1 MQYAPLFFY
10 DYCMNQHTF
19 RVLEFDKVRQMA
31 AIYSLTEPGRAL
43 TGKIKPLD
51 TLEELYNQIELV
63 SECRKLSSEGR
74 SAGIEHFADLTPL
87 FRRLKPQ
94 DAVLEP
100 LGLMSFLPL
109 FYSAMNLALLRENTL
124 VPRLAVLVSGLTTHP
139 DLAQSIVASISTE
152 GRIHDD
158 ASPSL
163 LKIRRGIRSLE
174 KKVKVI
180 LEGLLNEKEL
190 APHLQD
196 FYITERNNRLVIPV
210 KRDSKGS
217 VPGVIHDISNTGETI
232 FVEPYSCQQVGNEL
246 ESFRAEEKL
255 EEFRILQSLSSLLRN
270 HLHEIEADYNLI
282 AEIDRCQ
289 AVAGFSEKM
298 KMSPPEI
305 NENGYLRIIKARHPV
320 LWKSLKNKNREA
332 DLVPLSMEIG
342 RDHTGM
348 VITGSNAGGK
358 TVALKTIGIVTLMAL
373 SGMHVPAMSGTTV
386 PFLSMVLT
394 DIGDEQS
401 IEQNLSTFS
410 AHITRIS
417 EIVRLS
423 SSHTMVI
430 IDELGTG
437 TDPEQG
443 GALSCA
449 VLRRLIRQGALA
461 VVSTHLGTLKAFAGS
476 EPGIINSAM
485 EMEEVTVNGVTTYRP
500 TFQLIHGEPGTS
512 HAFEIAESLGLDKD
526 IISEARERLVGD
538 GSEIELLLS
547 ELRQKSRDLDIRLK
561 ENEKLSRE
569 ISDLQ
574 SSLKEEREHLN
585 MIRRDVRSQ
594 ALKEAAEI
602 IRKTKGEVQ
611 DIIKS
616 MRKASLDE
624 GKKIARGL
632 GNKLEQIKREH
643 KQYSSEELQRV
654 TEVREGQRVFIQA
667 LSAHGLIHSVD
678 KNMQKCKVYV
688 EGKEITLRIT
698 DLSEPK
704 IETDEETGRGRLQ
717 RAPTEGSPDDI
728 YINPELNVIGMRVD
742 PALSMLERYLNDGS
756 LSGLRQA
763 KIIHGIGEGIL
774 SKAIRDYAEDHPLV
788 AQWRKGSEDEG
799 GEAVTIIYF

>member
-10 DYCMNQHTF
+10 DYDMDQHTF

-31 AIYSLTEPGRAL
+31 AAFCLTEPGRAL
-43 TGKIKPLD
+43 TEEITPLD
-51 TLEELYNQIELV
+51 TLEELSNRIELV
-63 SECRKLSSEGR
+63 SECRRLSSEGH
-74 SAGIEHFADLTPL
+74 STGIEHFADLSPL
-87 FRRLKPQ
+87 FRRLKPE

-100 LGLMSFLPL
+100 FALVSFLPL
-109 FYSAMNLALLRENTL
+109 FYSAMSLAALRENIL
-124 VPRLAVLVSGLTTHP
+124 SPRLALLVSGLTTHP
-139 DLAQSIVASISTE
+139 DLTKSIAVSISSD

-158 ASPSL
+158 ASPAL
-163 LKIRRGIRSLE
+163 LKIRRGIKSLE
-174 KKVKVI
+174 KKVKAV
-180 LEGLLNEKEL
+180 LQGLLNEKEL
-190 APHLQD
+190 TPHLQD

-217 VPGVIHDISNTGETI
+217 IPGVIHDISNTGETI

-255 EEFRILQSLSSLLRN
+255 EEFRILKLLSSLLRN
-270 HLHEIEADYNLI
+270 HLHEIEADYRI
-282 AEIDRCQ
+282 VAEVDRFQ
-289 AVAGFSEKM
+289 AIAGFSEKM
-298 KMSPPEI
+298 KMSPPDI
-305 NENGYLRIIKARHPV
+305 NESGYLRIVKARHPV
-320 LWKSLKNKNREA
+320 LWKTLKNKDRETE
-332 DLVPLSMEIG
+332 LVPLTLEIG

-373 SGMHVPAMSGTTV
+373 SGMHVPAASGTTI

-401 IEQNLSTFS
+401 IEQNLSTYS

-417 EIVRLS
+417 EIVKQS
-423 SSHTMVI
+423 GTHTMII

-449 VLRRLIRQGALA
+449 VLRRLIKRGALT
-461 VVSTHLGTLKAFAGS
+461 VVSTHLGTLKAFASS
-476 EPGIINSAM
+476 EPGLVNSAM
-485 EMEEVTVNGVTTYRP
+485 EMEEATVNGITTYRP
-500 TFQLIHGEPGTS
+500 TFKLILGEPGTS

-547 ELRQKSRDLDIRLK
+547 ELRRKSRDLDIRLE
-561 ENEKLSRE
+561 ENEKLRRE

-574 SSLKEEREHLN
+574 YSLKEEQERLD
-585 MIRRDVRSQ
+585 MIRRDARSQ

-602 IRKTKGEVQ
+602 VRKTKGEAQ

-624 GKKIARGL
+624 CRKIASSL
-632 GNKLEQIKREH
+632 GNKLDELKREQ
-643 KQYSSEELQRV
+643 KQYSSEELQGL
-654 TEVREGQRVFIQA
+654 TEVRTGQRVFIQA
-667 LSAHGLIHSVD
+667 LSAHGVVHSVD
-678 KNMQKCKVYV
+678 KNMRKCKVNV
-688 EGKEITLRIT
+688 EGKAISVPFEDIAKAKEGPVDQQDRALA
-698 DLSEPK
+698 D
-704 IETDEETGRGRLQ
+704 
-717 RAPTEGSPDDI
+717 RAPLSIPEDYEVQS
-728 YINPELNVIGMRVD
+728 ELNLIGQRVD

-756 LSGLRQA
+756 LSGLRQV
-763 KIIHGIGEGIL
+763 KIIHGIGAGIL
-774 SKAIRDYAEDHPLV
+774 SKAIRDYAEEHPLV
-788 AQWRKGSEDEG
+788 TQWRKGSEDEG